1 MVLMIAVVMLVLA
14 AVLLMVIVG
23 HEARTGDAPAGAGA
37 TLITAAV
44 AVAVIVLGTTG
55 VGLIGLTWVLSVAG
69 QG

>member
-1 MVLMIAVVMLVLA
+1 MLMIAVVMLVLA
-14 AVLLMVIVG
+14 AVLLMVTIG
-23 HEARTGDAPAGAGA
+23 HEARTGEDPTGAGA